1 MASTSKIFV
10 SPGVYTSEKDLT
22 FVTRQVGVTTLG
34 LLGETPKGPAF
45 EPVFISNYDDFTSYF
60 GSLNP
65 SKFKETGYHKYELN
79 YIAKSFLTQTNQLYV
94 SRVLGHSG
102 YNAGPAWSITLDSAA
117 DSSTEVVTSTGTNG
131 GLFFSASTAGT
142 PSTMNFDSSILQSLY
157 DNGLISN
164 QFTGIGL
171 LTTGQTI
178 SITSP
183 QYIKTGSTF
192 SGATFDLTVTAIGSG
207 GTGFVTGTTTGTVVT
222 YSASPYTEIEDSVI
236 ATIRSRGEYDGDE
249 QLIFDVTGSTDTEMA
264 NTTAIM
270 TDPLATFSITGTSSA
285 GNSFSYSVSLDNTK
299 KNYIES
305 VLGLSPEDG
314 NSELFVGD
322 LYTNCLID
330 LNNAGKVRGLKT
342 TFVRIPTNLE
352 NYQSQWSWAETPWV
366 LSQLQGTNLK
376 RLFKFRTISDG
387 DNANKDVKFSIINI
401 KPDSG
406 TFDLLVRNYYD
417 TDENPSIVEKFSRL
431 SMDPTSNGYIARRIG
446 TLDGEFPLKSK
457 YIMVVMGDENTET
470 SFPAGFEGVTT
481 RDYVGENRTALPP
494 QIEYNTEYQT
504 GISNGKLRRTYLGLS
519 SKIGVD
525 QDFFTFKGSSQTIPN
540 YNGEY
545 WTGKT
550 DGFHLDVNANG
561 AEIDLSDGSVY
572 VPELQVGVSAFTTD
586 NSLENGPYERLS
598 ARKFTFTSYGG
609 FDGWDIYRES
619 RTNGDSY
626 TINGTD
632 GKQGEI
638 VNTFYPSTTSEGD
651 IGNTSDYYSFLNG
664 IYTYNNPESVNI
676 NVFASPGLDII
687 DQTSLVENAIDMI
700 ETDRADSLYIITTP
714 DVDSGGEPM
723 SADDAVAFVEDS
735 AIDSNYS
742 ATYWPWLQ
750 MNDTENNQ
758 YVWLPPTLEVVRNIA
773 LTDNVAFP
781 WFASAGLNRGTTNA
795 IKARVKLTLDQRD
808 TLYEGRIN
816 PMATFSDVGVV
827 IWGNKTLQEKETALN
842 RINVRRLLLQARK
855 LISAVSIR
863 LLFEQND
870 EVVRNQFLSL
880 VNPILDNIRK
890 ERGLTDFRVVLD
902 DTPESIDRNELNG
915 RIFIKPTRTLEY
927 INIEFNIT
935 NTGANFDDI

>member
-102 YNAGPAWSITLDSAA
+102 YDAGPAWSITLDSAA
-117 DSSTEVVTSTGTNG
+117 DSSTAAPISTGSTG
-131 GLFFSASTAGT
+131 GLLFSASTAGT
-142 PSTMNFDSSILQSLY
+142 PVTMTFDNALLQSLY

-171 LTTGQTI
+171 LSTGQTI

-222 YSASPYTEIEDSVI
+222 YTANTYTEIEDSVI

-249 QLIFDVTGSTDTEMA
+249 QLIFDVTGSTDTEMSD
-264 NTTAIM
+264 TTAIM

-519 SKIGVD
+519 SRIGVD

-540 YNGEY
+540 YNGDY